1 MQRPEV
7 TSNKLNE
14 IVFYA
19 TVFARPLVRGYIC
32 VCVINISQT
41 HNTCRYG
48 IFSPIYYTILTK
60 SCACIFIALNS
71 VYGWAFLYVF
81 FLHYSKCVSLR
92 FAHLKWCSQRMSCCG
107 CNFSRSKWK
116 EKCDF
121 ELLLRSY
128 SRLESV
134 CVCPRILEF
143 VLRFYSTLFLY
154 CWTYANETLQ
164 IFATE
169 WNWVFLTQNFFVWCE
184 YTTINY
190 NSVKFRTNGDVS
202 LTLNLVN
209 TALEVRMV
217 WTNLAAGRA
226 VMRFQNS
233 ILFFLQK
240 PF

>member
-1 MQRPEV
+1 MLHDCVEFFFELSVFIRHLHFIYIQNELKFMQRPEV

-19 TVFARPLVRGYIC
+19 TVFARPLVRGICVC

-60 SCACIFIALNS
+60 SCACIFIALKS

-107 CNFSRSKWK
+107 CNFSRCKWK

-134 CVCPRILEF
+134 CVC
-143 VLRFYSTLFLY
+143 VLAS
-154 CWTYANETLQ
+154 
-164 IFATE
+164 
-169 WNWVFLTQNFFVWCE
+169 
-184 YTTINY
+184 
-190 NSVKFRTNGDVS
+190 
-202 LTLNLVN
+202 
-209 TALEVRMV
+209 
-217 WTNLAAGRA
+217 
-226 VMRFQNS
+226 
-233 ILFFLQK
+233 
-240 PF
+240 